1 MPKFV
6 LSPCG
11 TSLLTNQVSD
21 IERKLIGKYANTKHK
36 HEVLAAD
43 LQQLEALIDRVEQ
56 KIIDAVDDYEL
67 VTRMSAELNSIIKLY
82 DGRIVACQDH
92 HVLLC
97 TDTWLGETTANL
109 VKLWLENRGL
119 IVEPMRH
126 PDLQTKDIEA
136 FQMALSELVRWC
148 ESTLPGYRQAGY
160 QIIFN
165 LTGGFKSVQGFL
177 QTLSTF
183 YADETI
189 YIFETAQDLLRI
201 PRLPVE
207 MNAEKTVR
215 KHLNLFRQLE
225 MGLPTPTA
233 IDIPETLL
241 MKIDDE
247 VALSPWGSI
256 IWEQT
261 RKLIYKDKVYP
272 SPSTKLVFGEKF
284 EQSVR
289 DIIPERTIAINE
301 RIDQLAKCLEIKD
314 KYNPPML
321 NFKQIQSHLR
331 PPSTHQIHAW
341 EDGDAKRMFGHY
353 EGNIFILDKLD
364 RHL

>member
-21 IERKLIGKYANTKHK
+21 IERKLIGKHANTKHK
-36 HEVLAAD
+36 HEVPAAD
-43 LQQLEALIDRVEQ
+43 LQQLEDLIDRVEQ
-56 KIIDAVDDYEL
+56 KIIDAVDDYKL
-67 VTRMSAELNSIIKLY
+67 VARMSAELNSIIKLY
-82 DGRIVACQDH
+82 DGRIAACQDH

-119 IVEPMRH
+119 IVESMRH
-126 PDLQTKDIEA
+126 SDLQTKDIEA
-136 FQMALSELVRWC
+136 FQMSLSELVRWC

-215 KHLNLFRQLE
+215 EHLNMFRQLE
-225 MGLPTPTA
+225 MGLPIPVE

-247 VALSPWGSI
+247 VTLSPWGSI

-272 SPSTKLVFGEKF
+272 SPSNKLVFGEKF

-289 DIIPERTIAINE
+289 GITPERTISVNE
-301 RIDQLAKCLEIKD
+301 RIDQLAKYLETNG
-314 KYNPPML
+314 KYNPSSL
-321 NFKQIQSHLR
+321 DFKQLKKNPC
-331 PPSTHQIHAW
+331 PPSTHEIDAW
-341 EDGDAKRMFGHY
+341 SDGDAKRMFGHH
-353 EGNIFILDKLD
+353 EGNVFILDKLD